1 MVINQ
6 TGQRENI
13 ASSVKKNIITT
24 TIRKTKTKTMTNK
37 INTAQIVTTQQGN
50 VAKW

>member
-24 TIRKTKTKTMTNK
+24 TIRKTKTMTNK
-37 INTAQIVTTQQGN
+37 INTARIATTQQGN